1 MFATPGRHQLVD
13 KENVGAETKTPGKSL
28 NPVTPARKPLS
39 RLNQDLTT
47 TKLHH
52 GISLSGKS
60 IQKIW
65 TPMEDCTPRGSK
77 SSNKKKQSEKYKRK
91 IRGPS
96 LGTSSSSSGSKLRIQ
111 SVTEAAESLL
121 NEVLLNEITNVSQT
135 THKMYNA
142 PESSIPTDGDNQL
155 AYAAA
160 NLVESTLEAAMIELI
175 DEEQAAVTILP
186 VCKNMIESDSS
197 SIIATPSTEQLWS
210 IALGF
215 EDSSD
220 DIPHRATCV
229 FDTPTRDSTEILNI
243 DSTPM
248 GVSDFSLYTP
258 TMASQECLGS
268 GNVERNTEVTPARS
282 MDPGTT
288 PIKSAEIGLGIDQTL
303 VADSCTGTTPV
314 ESNDANFGTTPV
326 KSIDAN
332 FGTTPVKS
340 AEIGLGTDPA
350 QTIDSCIGT
359 TPVKSNDANFGT
371 TPVKSAEI
379 GLGTDPAQTI
389 DSCIGTTPVKSNDA
403 NFGTTP
409 VKSAE
414 IGLGTDPAQTIDSC
428 IGTTPVKSNDANFGT
443 TPVKSAEIGLGTDP
457 AQTIDSCIGTTPV
470 KSNDANFGTT
480 PVKSIDANFGTT
492 PVKLAEIGLAT
503 DPTPITDSCI
513 GTTPIKIAEMSV
525 GTSPLVTAD
534 VQCGMSPVYL
544 TDTQCGTTPY
554 CMKEVGTAITPV
566 TLNVAGTLTSPIVV
580 PAFRLDA
587 ESPSQLD
594 QASLLSHMESASIS
608 NELLRCELHN
618 LKANQADLHS
628 QLDVAK
634 RLLEQKEEVSKKEHL
649 EQREKV
655 VGKELPVHQEEV
667 QRKTKVSSRKD
678 RDEGLLSQIGEQMN
692 QIGFLQETL
701 DQKSSELTAAHQDK
715 ANLKDQ
721 YRREILNLQQDLRS
735 SYKQHQQEISELR
748 SLHEQSNYE
757 PHYKR
762 ALATV
767 TELHIEVQAY
777 RDLKDTL
784 DKAAEVQAQFGC
796 IEEAYSLVNALFT
809 RTMEKKD
816 QLEMQHSE
824 MVNQMKE
831 TNDENKELKLQ
842 LATSKEQQQQLQ
854 TELEDTI
861 KAEKDALEVQGKLMK
876 DLDTNSLA
884 MAEVNVELHATKLEL
899 FGFKDDFTSLKVRY
913 DNLQKQSVSHF
924 LDETTMEAALAVQG
938 KQWQDTMTSMKESR
952 SKYETEIHNLT
963 LENTRLSAEVSVL
976 THELSSSKSQISA
989 LESKNEIS
997 EEMLQRV
1004 MKEVESLKTELEST
1018 REAKAESKRLTGQI
1032 QTLRKQFKE
1041 NIEFLEEERGAL
1053 VESAHETE
1061 EQLKI
1066 ETLEL
1071 SRLKVALYNAEET
1084 NSKWKSAAEN
1094 LSEKL
1099 QVYQSEL
1106 DNTKAHAH
1114 WMIINQVTEMREAG
1128 EGLASLVSRMQ
1139 NIYSYL
1145 NINAGH
1151 QEVTV
1156 DQTKDTH
1163 QTSMPKATKTNA
1175 KTTNEPRPS
1184 QKSGSLV
1191 ASILC
1196 AVQSKDSQS
1205 EATSPPDK
1213 HLNEDIQRSRTPSPL
1228 DRRLTIGGSTSSAF
1242 STVQTSANQDAA
1254 SIDVSPPVEGRQS
1267 SDDNVLLGVQVDK
1280 VKEQF
1285 GKLLQLLMTR
1295 IEDLESSAQ
1304 HLEHE
1309 KTELNSELLKA
1320 KKKHDHEVCLIREQ
1334 LRESEMQE
1342 RRLRQ
1347 EVSNGKTSLS
1357 EFQQALQYSQQR
1369 LQEMADNLGR
1379 FSDQKSI
1386 IEKLQSE
1393 SVKLNGTLRLAHREK
1408 ALLQEQLDSILTGS
1422 SQSSSEGAE
1431 CGKVLPQ
1438 ETVPNSKLIKENIGL
1453 KKDMEKIRLRLIE
1466 RRDHYEALNTR
1477 ATRHV
1482 RVLEENWHKADA
1494 EVYRLD
1500 ELFDQCKQLIEQ
1512 VPTSSNE
1519 NPHLVTLRALFT

>member
-39 RLNQDLTT
+39 CLNQDLTT

-52 GISLSGKS
+52 GISLPGNS

-65 TPMEDCTPRGSK
+65 TPMEACTPRGSK
-77 SSNKKKQSEKYKRK
+77 SSNKKKQSEKNRRK
-91 IRGPS
+91 SRGPS

-121 NEVLLNEITNVSQT
+121 NEVLLNEITNVSHS
-135 THKMYNA
+135 THKMYNV

-229 FDTPTRDSTEILNI
+229 FDTPIRDSTEILNI

-268 GNVERNTEVTPARS
+268 GIVERNTEVTPARS
-282 MDPGTT
+282 MDSGTT

-303 VADSCTGTTPV
+303 VADSCMGTTPV
-314 ESNDANFGTTPV
+314 KSNDANFGTTPV

-340 AEIGLGTDPA
+340 SEIGLCTDPA

-371 TPVKSAEI
+371 TPVKSSEI
-379 GLGTDPAQTI
+379 GLGTHPAQTI

-409 VKSAE
+409 VKSSE

-428 IGTTPVKSNDANFGT
+428 IGTTPVKSIDANFGT
-443 TPVKSAEIGLGTDP
+443 TPVKSSEIGLGTDP

-470 KSNDANFGTT
+470 KSIDANFGTT
-480 PVKSIDANFGTT
+480 PVKSSEIGLCTDPAQTIDSCIGTT
-492 PVKLAEIGLAT
+492 PVKLAKIGLAT

-544 TDTQCGTTPY
+544 TDTQCGSTPY

-634 RLLEQKEEVSKKEHL
+634 RLLEQKEEVS
-649 EQREKV
+649 
-655 VGKELPVHQEEV
+655 
-667 QRKTKVSSRKD
+667 SRKD

-735 SYKQHQQEISELR
+735 AYKQHQQEISELR

-767 TELHIEVQAY
+767 TELQIEVQAY

-796 IEEAYSLVNALFT
+796 IEEAYSLLNALFT

-842 LATSKEQQQQLQ
+842 LATAKEQEQQLQ

-861 KAEKDALEVQGKLMK
+861 KAEKDALEVQGLLMK
-876 DLDTNSLA
+876 DLDTNSHA
-884 MAEVNVELHATKLEL
+884 MAGVNGELHATKLEL
-899 FGFKDDFTSLKVRY
+899 FVFKDDFTSLKVRY

-924 LDETTMEAALAVQG
+924 LDKTSMEAALAVQG
-938 KQWQDTMTSMKESR
+938 KQWQDTMTSMKESH

-976 THELSSSKSQISA
+976 THELSSSKNQISA
-989 LESKNEIS
+989 MESENEIS

-1018 REAKAESKRLTGQI
+1018 REAKAGAKRLAGQI

-1061 EQLKI
+1061 VQLKI

-1128 EGLASLVSRMQ
+1128 EELASLVSRMQ

-1163 QTSMPKATKTNA
+1163 QTSMPKATKTNTN
-1175 KTTNEPRPS
+1175 TTNEPRPS

-1205 EATSPPDK
+1205 EALNAVQSKDSQSEATSSPDK

-1320 KKKHDHEVCLIREQ
+1320 KKQHDHEVCLICEQ

-1431 CGKVLPQ
+1431 CRKVLPQ

-1500 ELFDQCKQLIEQ
+1500 ELFDQCKQLMEQ